1 MADLVLPAASTFER
15 DVVVNGR
22 GGMFFL
28 SEQAIPPLG
37 DAKNDVE
44 IMIGMLNAM
53 HLTDEA
59 LGQGYE
65 HYMDYIL
72 QPSGLTIQELR
83 EHPEGVKGK
92 VIIPPEFKTYEKNG
106 FATPSGKVEFVS
118 QVLERYRD
126 SHGYSGLPEYRDYR
140 QMSGVDQI
148 EYPYILNTGS
158 RKPQFFHSRT
168 SRMPSSA

>member
-1 MADLVLPAASTFER
+1 
-15 DVVVNGR
+15 
-22 GGMFFL
+22 
-28 SEQAIPPLG
+28 
-37 DAKNDVE
+37 
-44 IMIGMLNAM
+44 MIGMLNAM

-118 QVLERYRD
+118 QVL
-126 SHGYSGLPEYRDYR
+126 LP
-140 QMSGVDQI
+140 
-148 EYPYILNTGS
+148 
-158 RKPQFFHSRT
+158 
-168 SRMPSSA
+168 